1 MRKAYMQNSR
11 SLEFVNF
18 YSHLTFP
25 KMVLQREGNSTSFH
39 QSHEIGNCGYRI
51 PALPE
56 AHSLMI
62 QIFLKLF
69 LELYFQGT
77 PGSSDDLFKKKKK
90 VEGSCFRC
98 HQNSV
103 YCISVLVF
111 FLLLLLFYF
120 FTDHISIFKCALRR
134 TAKNKH
140 VEFYLS
146 WYFLIQ

>member
-11 SLEFVNF
+11 GLEFVSF

-39 QSHEIGNCGYRI
+39 QSHVVGNCGYRI

-62 QIFLKLF
+62 QISLKLF

-90 VEGSCFRC
+90 KGGGLLFQMSSEL
-98 HQNSV
+98 
-103 YCISVLVF
+103 CILYF
-111 FLLLLLFYF
+111 CLGIFLLLFCF
-120 FTDHISIFKCALRR
+120 IFTDHISIFKCALRR
-134 TAKNKH
+134 TVKNKH
-140 VEFYLS
+140 VKFYLS
-146 WYFLIQ
+146 WYF